1 MWNETYAYS
10 ELPSD
15 EETAEEL
22 EFISRVLELEEGA
35 LILDLCCG
43 QGRHS
48 VGLADMGYSVIGLDS
63 SRSLIDL
70 AKEYIAASPR
80 HRVSASRLWFVESD
94 MRNIPIRER
103 TCDAAINLFTSFGF
117 FDDAGNLQV
126 LEAVASV
133 LKPGGKFLLDYWN
146 PYVAAQLD
154 GTRNWWWITD
164 SLLALADAQYDFSTG
179 RLMDLRTIVDVEKSS
194 VENAVREV
202 RFYTL
207 PELEKML
214 EEAGLHVL
222 EVYGDIDEREYDGE
236 SRRLITVSMLN
247 TGC

>member
-10 ELPSD
+10 ELPGD

-22 EFISRVLELEEGA
+22 EFVSRVLELEKGA
-35 LILDLCCG
+35 VILDLCCG

-63 SRSLIDL
+63 SRSLLDM
-70 AKEYIAASPR
+70 AREV
-80 HRVSASRLWFVESD
+80 VSESSLSRLWFVEGD
-94 MRNIPIRER
+94 MRNIPIREGM
-103 TCDAAINLFTSFGF
+103 CDAAINFFTSFGF

-126 LEAVASV
+126 LKSVASV

-146 PYVAAQLD
+146 PYMADQLD

-164 SLLALADAQYDFSTG
+164 SLLALAEAQYDFSTG
-179 RLMDLRTIVDVEKSS
+179 RLRDLRTIVDVENSS

-236 SRRLITVSMLN
+236 SRRLITVSEKE
-247 TGC
+247 

>member
-1 MWNETYAYS
+1 MWDQNYAYS

-22 EFISRVLELEEGA
+22 EFVSRVLELEEGA

-48 VGLADMGYSVIGLDS
+48 FGLANMGYSVIGLDS
-63 SRSLIDL
+63 SRTLLDL
-70 AKEYIAASPR
+70 AKEHIAASPR
-80 HRVSASRLWFVESD
+80 HRVSASRSSFVEGD
-94 MRNIPIRER
+94 MRNIPIRKG

-117 FDDAGNLQV
+117 FDDTGNLQV
-126 LEAVASV
+126 LKSVASV

-146 PYVAAQLD
+146 PYMAAQLD

-164 SLLALADAQYDFSTG
+164 SLLALAEAQYDFSTG
-179 RLMDLRTIVDVEKSS
+179 RLRDLRTIVDVEKSS

-236 SRRLITVSMLN
+236 SRRLVTVSEKE
-247 TGC
+247 